1 MEICFSDKDTF
12 IKGRYNVLSDKKPMT
27 AQLSHKICNIL
38 PVMHILIG
46 CNYIDLFYG
55 KSKIHTFKKMF
66 LKPELTALI
75 QFLKTPNLN
84 FFNKLLIL
92 FFLFYITDQSPRWL
106 SLCNS
111 ICKKRKKIKGKR
123 FTNSLLTDQ
132 HSLNMKILRTSF
144 KSTCLW
150 LVIN

>member
-1 MEICFSDKDTF
+1 MFQTRIPSSKEGIMYYQ
-12 IKGRYNVLSDKKPMT
+12 IKKPMT

-38 PVMHILIG
+38 PVRHILIG
-46 CNYIDLFYG
+46 CNYIDLFCI

-111 ICKKRKKIKGKR
+111 ICKKGKR
-123 FTNSLLTDQ
+123 LKVKDLLILYWLTDT
-132 HSLNMKILRTSF
+132 H
-144 KSTCLW
+144 
-150 LVIN
+150 

>member
-1 MEICFSDKDTF
+1 MFQTRTPSSKEGIMYYQ
-12 IKGRYNVLSDKKPMT
+12 IKKPMT

-46 CNYIDLFYG
+46 CNYIDLFYR

-92 FFLFYITDQSPRWL
+92 FFLYYITDQSPRWL

-111 ICKKRKKIKGKR
+111 ICKKGKR
-123 FTNSLLTDQ
+123 LKVKDLLILYWLTNT
-132 HSLNMKILRTSF
+132 H
-144 KSTCLW
+144 
-150 LVIN
+150 

>member
-1 MEICFSDKDTF
+1 MFQTRTPSSKEGIMYYQ
-12 IKGRYNVLSDKKPMT
+12 IKKPMT

-92 FFLFYITDQSPRWL
+92 FFLYYITDQSPRWL

-111 ICKKRKKIKGKR
+111 ICKKWKR
-123 FTNSLLTDQ
+123 LKVKDLLILYWLTNT
-132 HSLNMKILRTSF
+132 H
-144 KSTCLW
+144 
-150 LVIN
+150 

>member
-1 MEICFSDKDTF
+1 MYYQI
-12 IKGRYNVLSDKKPMT
+12 KKPMT

-46 CNYIDLFYG
+46 CNYIDLFYR

-92 FFLFYITDQSPRWL
+92 FFLYYITDQSPR
-106 SLCNS
+106 
-111 ICKKRKKIKGKR
+111 
-123 FTNSLLTDQ
+123 
-132 HSLNMKILRTSF
+132 
-144 KSTCLW
+144 
-150 LVIN
+150 

>member
-1 MEICFSDKDTF
+1 MFQTRTPSSKEGIMYYQ
-12 IKGRYNVLSDKKPMT
+12 IKKPMT

-111 ICKKRKKIKGKR
+111 ICKKWKR
-123 FTNSLLTDQ
+123 LKVKDLLILYWLTNT
-132 HSLNMKILRTSF
+132 H
-144 KSTCLW
+144 
-150 LVIN
+150 